1 MDCTRFGKAVILR
14 QKTEDMK
21 LGLFAIG
28 TAWLNY
34 RKAKAE
40 YEALEEKQQALQA
53 AVDTY
58 NMEKYEDY
66 DEHRDQM
73 YGKEEPNERPEQ
85 SADEKFLVSTILRV
99 GNLVGKYM
107 RVRGEIVMTNLT
119 NRPIFVNGANV
130 MWWIMGQRI
139 PVIEGGLVNGEQ
151 KWEQSIKIGK
161 WLQPGETQGWEF
173 EKGISAMADMGALR
187 DAICEAA
194 GKRLITSCPKISIE
208 GLESACFKV
217 SWRDESMMNG
227 TTSFYTNDKPGVL
240 RYMMEAYYG

>member
-85 SADEKFLVSTILRV
+85 SADERFMVSTILRV

-119 NRPIFVNGANV
+119 NRPIFVNSAKA

-151 KWEQSIKIGK
+151 KWEQSIQIGK

-173 EKGISAMADMGALR
+173 AKGISAMADMGALR

-217 SWRDESMMNG
+217 SWRDESMNG
-227 TTSFYTNDKPGVL
+227 VTSFYTNNQPGVL

>member
-66 DEHRDQM
+66 DERQDAKA
-73 YGKEEPNERPEQ
+73 YKEETHNPGGLE
-85 SADEKFLVSTILRV
+85 VSTVLRV

-107 RVRGEIVMTNLT
+107 RVRGSVVMSNTSDKPIRIIAVEARWFIFSNYVYIIESLT
-119 NRPIFVNGANV
+119 SAEESTQHVMVNKT
-130 MWWIMGQRI
+130 I
-139 PVIEGGLVNGEQ
+139 
-151 KWEQSIKIGK
+151 
-161 WLQPGETQGWEF
+161 QPGETLEVELQ
-173 EKGISAMADMGALR
+173 KGISSLVNEKGEILLGQLR
-187 DAICEAA
+187 DAICTAA
-194 GKRLITSCPKISIE
+194 GKKLITSCPKINVE
-208 GLESACFKV
+208 GLETANFRVWWGNGINEYV
-217 SWRDESMMNG
+217 SPSYYVNG
-227 TTSFYTNDKPGVL
+227 QPGVL
-240 RYMMEAYYG
+240 RYMGEAYYG

>member
-1 MDCTRFGKAVILR
+1 MHP
-14 QKTEDMK
+14 KTEDMK

-34 RKAKAE
+34 RNAKAE
-40 YEALEEKQQALQA
+40 YEALEDKQQALQA

-58 NMEKYEDY
+58 KMEKYEDH

-73 YGKEEPNERPEQ
+73 YGKEEPNDRPEQ
-85 SADEKFLVSTILRV
+85 SADEQFLVSTILRV

-107 RVRGEIVMTNLT
+107 RVHGEIVMTNLT
-119 NRPIFVNGANV
+119 NRPIFVNSAKV

-139 PVIEGGLVNGEQ
+139 QVIEGGLLNGEQ
-151 KWEQSIKIGK
+151 KCEQSIQIGK

>member
-1 MDCTRFGKAVILR
+1 MACTRFGKAVILR

-58 NMEKYEDY
+58 NMEKYADY

-73 YGKEEPNERPEQ
+73 YGKEEPNERPER
-85 SADEKFLVSTILRV
+85 STDERFMVSTILRV
-99 GNLVGKYM
+99 GNMVGKYM

-119 NRPIFVNGANV
+119 NRPIFVNSANV

-151 KWEQSIKIGK
+151 KWEQSLKIGK
-161 WLQPGETQGWEF
+161 WLLPGETQGWEF

-194 GKRLITSCPKISIE
+194 GKRLITSCQKISIE

-217 SWRDESMMNG
+217 SWRDESMDS
-227 TTSFYTNDKPGVL
+227 TTSFYTNNQPGVL

>member
-28 TAWLNY
+28 GAWLNY

-40 YEALEEKQQALQA
+40 YEALEEKKRALQA

-58 NMEKYEDY
+58 NMEKYADY
-66 DEHRDQM
+66 DKHREQM
-73 YGKEEPNERPEQ
+73 YGKEEPNDRPER
-85 SADEKFLVSTILRV
+85 SADEQFLVSTILRV

-119 NRPIFVNGANV
+119 NRPIFVNSAKA

-139 PVIEGGLVNGEQ
+139 PVIEGGLVNGKQ
-151 KWEQSIKIGK
+151 KWEQSIGIGK

-173 EKGISAMADMGALR
+173 AKGISAMADMGVLR
-187 DAICEAA
+187 HAICEAA

-217 SWRDESMMNG
+217 SWRDESMNG
-227 TTSFYTNDKPGVL
+227 ITSFYTNNQPGVL